1 MTLDAA
7 ARRRLGRALTR
18 LANASV
24 DDVLALAADEPGTR
38 ARRIGVTGPPGA
50 GKSSLVGRL
59 ATRRSQGAEVGVL
72 AIDPTSPRT
81 GGAILGDRI
90 RMDELAGAHEIFVR
104 SLASRSAA
112 DGLAD
117 NLPEL
122 LAAMDAAGF
131 DEVLVETVG
140 VGQVEHA
147 VRALVDTLVLVT
159 VPGSGDFV
167 QAMKAGLVEVADLIV
182 VNKADLPGAA
192 QAAAEIRRALA
203 LVPQARGARPPVLL
217 ASIQDPA
224 SIAALSLA
232 IDEHQRAG
240 PAGPSQRHTDRA
252 RYRLKS
258 LIERR
263 AGEIVRALP
272 DDAFDRP
279 LAEQY
284 ARAVAQFAVSGSP
297 SNPRG
302 A

>member
-7 ARRRLGRALTR
+7 ARRRLGRTLTR

-24 DDVLALAADEPGTR
+24 DEVLALAADEPASR

-59 ATRRSQGAEVGVL
+59 AMLRPNTTGVGVL
-72 AIDPTSPRT
+72 AIDPTSPKS

-90 RMDELAGAHEIFVR
+90 RIDELAGAGQVYVR

-131 DEVLVETVG
+131 GEVIVETVG

-147 VRALVDTLVLVT
+147 VRSLVDTLVLVT
-159 VPGSGDFV
+159 VPESGDFV
-167 QAMKAGLVEVADLIV
+167 QAMKAGLVELADLVV
-182 VNKADLPGAA
+182 VNKSDLPGAA
-192 QAAAEIRRALA
+192 KAAAEIRRALA
-203 LVPQARGARPPVLL
+203 LVPESRGAHPPVLL
-217 ASIQDPA
+217 ASIHDPA
-224 SIAALSLA
+224 SIAALSEA
-232 IDEHQRAG
+232 IDERGRSAG
-240 PAGPSQRHTDRA
+240 ASAADRHVSRS

-263 AGEIVRALP
+263 ASEIVRALDP
-272 DDAFDRP
+272 DALDRP

-284 ARAVAQFAVSGSP
+284 ALAVARFGPPARPAASP
-297 SNPRG
+297 G